1 MNLCPKNNQKV
12 DEPQKCGSSVGAKRR
27 SNLLYCS
34 TPSLRTGWQVCWCEA
49 ISSLHIPVG
58 VGHSEEIASLTTFA
72 RNDFVGLQTR
82 NDAIGLFARNDA
94 PFVIAS
100 PSLLVI
106 ARSEATKQ
114 SPKNSNSSLQFCV
127 YSKKKI
133 QLYKTKIVVNCL
145 SMVPFFVH

>member
-1 MNLCPKNNQKV
+1 MRSSEKLRFCYC
-12 DEPQKCGSSVGAKRR
+12 EPFYIPVIAS
-27 SNLLYCS
+27 
-34 TPSLRTGWQVCWCEA
+34 PSL
-49 ISSLHIPVG
+49 P
-58 VGHSEEIASLTTFA
+58 
-72 RNDFVGLQTR
+72 
-82 NDAIGLFARNDA
+82 
-94 PFVIAS
+94 VIAS